1 MKYSPGF
8 IQETLKIIIN
18 NLNDDREYLG
28 LQLALAQGI
37 ISEKLFER
45 ECSVYLAR
53 NKFPHNDLVE
63 RAKVL
68 HKLIG
73 DRLDAEVIRTSF
85 RCTIEEARLVF
96 EDIQNGK

>member
-37 ISEKLFER
+37 ISKKLALYIWLGTN
-45 ECSVYLAR
+45 S
-53 NKFPHNDLVE
+53 
-63 RAKVL
+63 
-68 HKLIG
+68 LIM
-73 DRLDAEVIRTSF
+73 I
-85 RCTIEEARLVF
+85 
-96 EDIQNGK
+96 